1 LGAIIEASHDE
12 AGIIWPEAV
21 APYHVGIIT
30 MKAGDAASDAKAM
43 EIYDAL
49 TAKGIDVLYDDRDE
63 RAGVKFADM
72 DLIGLPWQLII
83 GPRGLEKGVVELK
96 NRRTG
101 QRDELS
107 VADALARLGA

>member
-1 LGAIIEASHDE
+1 
-12 AGIIWPEAV
+12 
-21 APYHVGIIT
+21 
-30 MKAGDAASDAKAM
+30 
-43 EIYDAL
+43 
-49 TAKGIDVLYDDRDE
+49 
-63 RAGVKFADM
+63 M
-72 DLIGLPWQLII
+72 DLIGRPWQLII